1 MKIVLVLKQMGT
13 SLLSLSEMRIPC
25 LTFLRASLGM
35 ENNCDQIKLSGV
47 KYGKMT
53 CEE

>member
-1 MKIVLVLKQMGT
+1 MGT
-13 SLLSLSEMRIPC
+13 SKMRIPC
-25 LTFLRASLGM
+25 LTILRASLGM